1 MSEILFQ
8 PLGNPVAAGESLEHI
23 ADIDPRMTRTHYFD
37 GRLLTAEDL
46 ERDQIYLDQ
55 RLREIGK
62 TLGQGVIDGL
72 ELSFDSFSGL
82 LTLQPGRS
90 RKARRRYRT
99 STSRRRPRP
108 PRPQRHAPYDR
119 RAAAW
124 WTTQL
129 GRARQ

>member
-8 PLGNPVAAGESLEHI
+8 PLGDPIAAGESLEHI

-62 TLGQGVIDGL
+62 VLGHGIINGL
-72 ELSFDSFSGL
+72 DLNFDPFSG
-82 LTLQPGRS
+82 
-90 RKARRRYRT
+90 
-99 STSRRRPRP
+99 
-108 PRPQRHAPYDR
+108 
-119 RAAAW
+119 
-124 WTTQL
+124 
-129 GRARQ
+129 

>member
-82 LTLQPGRS
+82 LTLQPGYAMS
-90 RKARRRYRT
+90 A
-99 STSRRRPRP
+99 
-108 PRPQRHAPYDR
+108 
-119 RAAAW
+119 
-124 WTTQL
+124 L
-129 GRARQ
+129 GRVLHLTGPLMVSLGDRALISQLNQSRYLMITLCGRFRIA